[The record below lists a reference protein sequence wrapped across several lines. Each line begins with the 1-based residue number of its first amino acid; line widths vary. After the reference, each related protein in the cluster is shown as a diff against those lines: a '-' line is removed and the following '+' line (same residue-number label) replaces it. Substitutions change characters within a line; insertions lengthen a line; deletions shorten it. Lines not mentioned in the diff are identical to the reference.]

1 MKNPHFTSNN
11 KVAIITDTHWGARN
25 DSQVFSNYFAKF
37 YENIFFPT
45 LEKRGIRTVIHMGD
59 IVDRRKFIN
68 YKTLFQMRHHF
79 FDACYGRYINL
90 HMIIGNHDTFFKN
103 TNSLN
108 SMDCLRLHD
117 DHQVHIYEEPTE
129 VDFDGLKCLMM
140 PWICDETREQS
151 LKAIQDTKAQILF
164 GHLEVK
170 GFEMHIGSFSREG
183 VDANLFQKFDMAM
196 SGHFHHKSDNG
207 NIYYL
212 GNPYQITWS
221 DYKDPR
227 GFHIFDTETRELE
240 FILNPLEMF
249 HKIYY
254 DDDKMT
260 LESIQNEDYSEYKDC
275 YVKVV
280 VIKKNNPFWFDT
292 LIDKLYKEDVGDIS
306 VVENFDEDFLMG
318 DENLIDEA
326 EDTMTI
332 LSKYVNSLNIDNKK
346 ELDMLMQSLYTESLS
361 VETV

>member
-1 MKNPHFTSNN
+1 M

-25 DSQVFSNYFAKF
+25 DSQVFTDYFAKF
-37 YENIFFPT
+37 YKNIFFPT

-151 LKAIQDTKAQILF
+151 LKAIQDTEAQILF

-227 GFHIFDTETRELE
+227 GFQIFDTETRELE
-240 FILNPLEMF
+240 FIPNPLEMF

-254 DDDKMT
+254 DDDKTT
-260 LESIQNEDYSEYKDC
+260 LESIQNEDYSKYKDC

-280 VIKKNNPFWFDT
+280 VVKKNNPFWFDT

-346 ELDMLMQSLYTESLS
+346 ELDSLMQSLYTESLS
-361 VETV
+361 IETI

>member
-1 MKNPHFTSNN
+1 M
-11 KVAIITDTHWGARN
+11 KVAIITDTHFGARN
-25 DSQVFSNYFAKF
+25 DSQMFSNYFKKF
-37 YENIFFPT
+37 YEEIFFPT

-59 IVDRRKFIN
+59 VVDRRKFIN
-68 YKTLFQMRHHF
+68 WKTVYQMREVF
-79 FDACYGRYINL
+79 FDACYGRYITL
-90 HMIIGNHDTFFKN
+90 HIIIGNHDVFFRN
-103 TNSLN
+103 TNIVN
-108 SMDCLRLHD
+108 SMEGLRIESN
-117 DHQVHIYEEPTE
+117 HQFHVYTEPTE
-129 VDFDGLKCLMM
+129 IELDGTKLFMQ
-140 PWICDETREQS
+140 PWICDENREQS
-151 LKAIQDTKAQILF
+151 LKAIQDTEAQILF

-183 VDANLFQKFDMAM
+183 VDASMFQKFDMAM

-254 DDDKMT
+254 DDDKTT
-260 LESIQNEDYSEYKDC
+260 LESIQNEDYSQYKDC

-292 LIDKLYKEDVGDIS
+292 LIDNLYKEDVGDIS
-306 VVENFDEDFLMG
+306 VVENFDEDFLIG

-346 ELDMLMQSLYTESLS
+346 ELDSLMQSLYTESLS
-361 VETV
+361 METV

>member
-1 MKNPHFTSNN
+1 M
-11 KVAIITDTHWGARN
+11 KVAIITDTHFGARN

-37 YENIFFPT
+37 YENIFFPA

-59 IVDRRKFIN
+59 VVDRRKFIN
-68 YKTLFQMRHHF
+68 YKTLFQMRQHF

-90 HMIIGNHDTFFKN
+90 HVIIGNHDTFFKN

-108 SMDCLRLHD
+108 SMDCLRVHD
-117 DHQVHIYEEPTE
+117 NHQVHIYEEPTE
-129 VDFDGLKCLMM
+129 VDFNGLKCFMM
-140 PWICDETREQS
+140 PWICDENREQS
-151 LKAIQDTKAQILF
+151 LKAIQDTEAQILF

-249 HKIYY
+249 YKIYY

-260 LESIQNEDYSEYKDC
+260 LESIQNEDYSKYKDC

-306 VVENFDEDFLMG
+306 IVENFDEDFLIG

-346 ELDMLMQSLYTESLS
+346 ELDSLMQSLYTESLS
-361 VETV
+361 IETI

>member
-1 MKNPHFTSNN
+1 M
-11 KVAIITDTHWGARN
+11 KVAIITDTHFGARN
-25 DSQVFSNYFAKF
+25 DSQMFSNYFRKF
-37 YENIFFPT
+37 YEEIFFPT
-45 LEKRGIRTVIHMGD
+45 LEERDIHTVIHMGD
-59 IVDRRKFIN
+59 VVDRRKFIN
-68 YKTLFQMRHHF
+68 WKTVYQMREVF
-79 FDACYGRYINL
+79 FDVCYSRNINL
-90 HMIIGNHDTFFKN
+90 HIIIGNHDVFFRN
-103 TNSLN
+103 TNVVN
-108 SMDCLRLHD
+108 SMEGLRIENNNQFH
-117 DHQVHIYEEPTE
+117 VYTEPTE
-129 VDFDGLKCLMM
+129 IELDGTKLFMQ
-140 PWICDETREQS
+140 PWICDENREQS
-151 LKAIQDTKAQILF
+151 LKAIQDTEAQILF
-164 GHLEVK
+164 GHLEVR

-183 VDANLFQKFDMAM
+183 VDANMFQKFDMAM

-227 GFHIFDTETRELE
+227 GFHIFDTNTRELE

-260 LESIQNEDYSEYKDC
+260 LESIQDEDYSQYKDC

-306 VVENFDEDFLMG
+306 IVENFDEDFLVG

-346 ELDMLMQSLYTESLS
+346 ELDTLMQSLYTESLS
-361 VETV
+361 METV

>member
-1 MKNPHFTSNN
+1 MKI
-11 KVAIITDTHWGARN
+11 AIITDTHWGARN
-25 DSQVFSNYFAKF
+25 DSHVFTDYFAKF
-37 YENIFFPT
+37 YKNIFFPT

-151 LKAIQDTKAQILF
+151 LKAIQDTEAQILF

-292 LIDKLYKEDVGDIS
+292 LVDKLYKEDVGDIS

-361 VETV
+361 IETI

>member
-1 MKNPHFTSNN
+1 MKI
-11 KVAIITDTHWGARN
+11 AIITDTHFGARN

-59 IVDRRKFIN
+59 VVDRRKFIN
-68 YKTLFQMRHHF
+68 YKTLFQMRRHF

-90 HMIIGNHDTFFKN
+90 HVIIGNHDTFFKN

-108 SMDCLRLHD
+108 SMDCLRVHD
-117 DHQVHIYEEPTE
+117 NHQVHIYEEPTE
-129 VDFDGLKCLMM
+129 VDFDDLKCLMM
-140 PWICDETREQS
+140 PWICDENREQS
-151 LKAIQDTKAQILF
+151 LKAIQDTEAQILF

-249 HKIYY
+249 YKIYY

-260 LESIQNEDYSEYKDC
+260 LESIQNEDYSKYKDC

-292 LIDKLYKEDVGDIS
+292 LIDNLYKEDVGDIS

-346 ELDMLMQSLYTESLS
+346 ELDSLMQSLYTESLS

>member
-1 MKNPHFTSNN
+1 M
-11 KVAIITDTHWGARN
+11 KVAIITDTHFGARN

-37 YENIFFPT
+37 YENIFFPA

-59 IVDRRKFIN
+59 VVDRRKFIN

-90 HMIIGNHDTFFKN
+90 HVIIGNHDTFFKN

-221 DYKDPR
+221 DYKDSR

-260 LESIQNEDYSEYKDC
+260 LESIQNEDYSKYKDC

-292 LIDKLYKEDVGDIS
+292 LVDKLYKEDVGDIS

-346 ELDMLMQSLYTESLS
+346 ELDSLMQSLYTESLS

>member
-1 MKNPHFTSNN
+1 M
-11 KVAIITDTHWGARN
+11 KVAVITDTHWGARN

-37 YENIFFPT
+37 YKNIFFPT

-151 LKAIQDTKAQILF
+151 LKAIQDTEAQILF

-260 LESIQNEDYSEYKDC
+260 LESIQNEDYSKYKDC

-292 LIDKLYKEDVGDIS
+292 LIDNLYKVDVGDIS

-346 ELDMLMQSLYTESLS
+346 ELDTLMQSLYTESLS

>member
-1 MKNPHFTSNN
+1 MKNPHFTSNS

-37 YENIFFPT
+37 YENVFFPT
-45 LEKRGIRTVIHMGD
+45 LEERGIRTVIHMGD

-183 VDANLFQKFDMAM
+183 VDASIFQKFDMAM

-254 DDDKMT
+254 DDYKMT
-260 LESIQNEDYSEYKDC
+260 LESIQNEDYSKYKDC

-292 LIDKLYKEDVGDIS
+292 LIDNLYKVDVGDIS

-346 ELDMLMQSLYTESLS
+346 ELDTLMQSLYTESLS